1 VRLSDSTSRPESLSA
16 AAVRRRDER
25 GASALEL
32 AFLAPALL
40 LLIFFTIQGALFF
53 YGRNVAIQSAREG
66 VSQIRLAQDA
76 DTYADI
82 HDRVILG
89 VQRFAHNVGR
99 EALIDPRVIPRY
111 DGDTGR
117 VSVTVTGHVITLV
130 PGLHLSV
137 TERAY
142 GVIERFDGG
151 AGG

>member
-1 VRLSDSTSRPESLSA
+1 M
-16 AAVRRRDER
+16 
-25 GASALEL
+25 
-32 AFLAPALL
+32 AFLAPAII

-76 DTYADI
+76 ATYATI
-82 HDRVILG
+82 HDRVILS

-99 EALIDPRVIPRY
+99 EALLDPKVIPQY

-117 VSVTVTGHVITLV
+117 VSVTVSGHVITLV

-137 TERAY
+137 TEKAY
-142 GVIERFDGG
+142 GAIERFEGG
-151 AGG
+151 GTP